1 MADRDTLNKQVTTSH
16 ESIRGKSRGGLLHS
30 VLVVFIALLVVL
42 MVFAGVFY
50 YAVKININGIADKLH
65 PYLINQPLLRFML
78 PEKYLPEDPDDPKHL
93 SEKEIL
99 EKYNEYRE
107 KVKVLS
113 AQLEEANNTISEL
126 RKELENHTDTE
137 EKIRENQELL
147 RNISEENARLEENIK
162 MFSEL
167 LAKGDTASF
176 KEYFE
181 KIDKATAK
189 SIYEKLMTEDSK
201 LEDKKQLAKSFGEM
215 APKNAANI
223 LTELYNKDREKAAD
237 IFEGME
243 DSPRALILQ
252 EMDAN
257 IAADITLMLSDRKM
271 SRYSI
276 N

>member
-1 MADRDTLNKQVTTSH
+1 
-16 ESIRGKSRGGLLHS
+16 
-30 VLVVFIALLVVL
+30 
-42 MVFAGVFY
+42 
-50 YAVKININGIADKLH
+50 
-65 PYLINQPLLRFML
+65 
-78 PEKYLPEDPDDPKHL
+78 
-93 SEKEIL
+93 
-99 EKYNEYRE
+99 
-107 KVKVLS
+107 VKVLS